1 MDLCMHAK
9 KKRENLQP
17 QKELWKS
24 SYKDKKKLDVKSIL
38 FHRDTA
44 VIDKSKA
51 KRIRVT
57 VWDENENP

>member
-1 MDLCMHAK
+1 ML
-9 KKRENLQP
+9 KKREKIFNPKKNCGNHLI
-17 QKELWKS
+17 KI
-24 SYKDKKKLDVKSIL
+24 KKKLDVKSIL